1 MSYSIIVTMLSNIF
15 DHFRL
20 HSVML
25 GQAVIKSVAFGTN
38 AFALNCFQQHD
49 FGLSANI
56 ALLLAAALSGFITS
70 FLVVPVERIKVM
82 MQAQQKGADNAYA
95 NEVECLQAIIKSEGV
110 TGLLGRGLGPTLARE
125 VPSYAIYFCVYGLLM
140 QTPLAASLGKIAPLV
155 FGATAG
161 CACWIPVY
169 PIDSVKTLVQN
180 TEGGAGN
187 ALSTWEVAADLYT
200 RGGVAAFFDGLTPK
214 MLRAAVNHAVTFWV
228 YASVLEVMQVPVSKG
243 GLTL

>member
-1 MSYSIIVTMLSNIF
+1 MYP
-15 DHFRL
+15 
-20 HSVML
+20 VML
-25 GQAVIKSVAFGTN
+25 GQAIIKSVAFGCN
-38 AFALNCFQQHD
+38 AFALNYLQLHG
-49 FGLSANI
+49 FGLNATL
-56 ALLLAAALSGFITS
+56 ALLLAAAFSGFITS

-82 MQAQQKGADNAYA
+82 MQAQQKGGENAYA
-95 NEVECLQAIIKSEGV
+95 NELECLQAILKSEGV
-110 TGLLGRGLGPTLARE
+110 AGLLGRGLGPTLARE

-140 QTPLAASLGKIAPLV
+140 QTPLALSLGKTAPLV

-180 TEGGAGN
+180 TEGGADN
-187 ALSTWEVAADLYT
+187 SVSAWEVAADLYS

-228 YASVLEVMQVPVSKG
+228 YATVLEVLHVPTSMGVS
-243 GLTL
+243 TQ